1 MLDIILWFIVAA
13 LKVAA
18 LFIGL
23 GVFFTILTD
32 GVGGLGRV
40 LNIIGLRLKL
50 SMLRHKRKL
59 SMQLEIEKEL
69 ERLKKDHKAVEQE
82 LKEEV
87 KSEEPE
93 ETAGDPV
100 T

>member
-23 GVFFTILTD
+23 GIFFTILTD
-32 GVGGLGRV
+32 GVGGLGKM

-50 SMLRHKRKL
+50 ALLSRKRKMEL
-59 SMQLEIEKEL
+59 QLEIEKEL
-69 ERLKKDHKAVEQE
+69 AQFRKERAESE
-82 LKEEV
+82 TEEEA
-87 KSEEPE
+87 KSDEPDS
-93 ETAGDPV
+93 AGDPV